1 MGQMQIN
8 AKDAL
13 IKLICSLLVELVN
26 VFRSVQQV
34 LVYTLMLTLTLAIN
48 VIQHVVIAMV
58 LLNTIV

>member
-48 VIQHVVIAMV
+48 VIQHVLIAMA